1 MLFCRG
7 AEGQHSAPVFDI
19 IPRMID
25 WLQVRYW
32 VNGLALLAVLLM
44 PVLMVFASAERA
56 VTVEVIVDGR
66 VQ

>member
-1 MLFCRG
+1 
-7 AEGQHSAPVFDI
+7 
-19 IPRMID
+19 MID

-44 PVLMVFASAERA
+44 PVLKVFASAERA
-56 VTVEVIVDGR
+56 VTEEVIVDGQ